1 MTLLAPVALMAC
13 GTAEQTEVAAEGG
26 DPVQLDLLSLHVV
39 SQTVEDRAGQPVNRV
54 EVQAGAD
61 PQAEADAFVLTLP
74 VSLQA
79 YVTSQNELDVDVR
92 VYEGKHL
99 THHLTFYPSLGDPHA
114 QSGLNRPL
122 VALVVAG
129 LGDDVQAGT
138 TVLQA
143 RLPLSVAVAP
153 FAPFSLLHAR
163 DAALFHKE
171 LLVDLG
177 TDDPLAV
184 AIAALPRSSGV
195 LLREPGDLPADALDE
210 VYLLDASGGDGVRR
224 HPGVPLLTVTEVIDG
239 DVADHRVRIEN
250 LADRNGAVL
259 LLVDMDD
266 RLAVTSTVTWLH
278 GNQDRL
284 RPVFVSEILDLERR
298 LAGTR
303 PD

>member
-1 MTLLAPVALMAC
+1 M
-13 GTAEQTEVAAEGG
+13 
-26 DPVQLDLLSLHVV
+26 
-39 SQTVEDRAGQPVNRV
+39 NRV
-54 EVQAGAD
+54 EVQAGSD
-61 PQAEADAFVLTLP
+61 PKAEADAFVTTLP
-74 VSLQA
+74 VSLTA

-99 THHLTFYPSLGDPHA
+99 THHLTFYPSLGQPSV

-129 LGDDVQAGT
+129 LGDDAQAGNA
-138 TVLQA
+138 VLQA

-177 TDDPLAV
+177 SDEPVAI

-195 LLREPGDLPADALDE
+195 LLHEPGDLPEEALDE

-259 LLVDMDD
+259 LLVDVDD

-278 GNQDRL
+278 GNQDRM
-284 RPVFVSEILDLERR
+284 RPVFVSEVLDLERR
-298 LAGTR
+298 QAGTR